1 MGFEG
6 GGRGQEDPDSARP
19 AHPRSPLKEGW
30 PAWATG
36 FQGYRRG
43 QKEVQKHREETC
55 RWEEGKMWSE
65 REGLTAPLLQDSN
78 LDTVLTH
85 CWGLTRAS
93 PGQPDS
99 PGARL
104 PGPRRQLVLAQRW
117 RPGCRGDPCPVA
129 SSCPPGPAKP
139 DAFWPPRFIPGT
151 QQCET
156 CLPSCHCPPISGAR
170 INHRRC
176 LLPQAGP
183 GEQGQSSVPAGGSR
197 QVGGP
202 GPPDPTAVGC
212 PPGGPPSRAAQRL
225 PPQQRASRWK
235 PPCSPSC
242 PPRPHAVLRAQ
253 MRKAEPARKAA
264 PCVSALIPS
273 QLY

>member
-1 MGFEG
+1 
-6 GGRGQEDPDSARP
+6 
-19 AHPRSPLKEGW
+19 
-30 PAWATG
+30 
-36 FQGYRRG
+36 
-43 QKEVQKHREETC
+43 
-55 RWEEGKMWSE
+55 MWSE

-117 RPGCRGDPCPVA
+117 RPGCRGDSCPVA

-183 GEQGQSSVPAGGSR
+183 GERGQSSVPAGGSR

-212 PPGGPPSRAAQRL
+212 PPRWPSIPGSTAAASPTAGQQVEATLQPQLPSPPPRRATSPDAQSRARSEGCALCICTDSISALLVPGRSHFLLCPVDIINISAAFVFFTFSKCITQKRYL
-225 PPQQRASRWK
+225 PGERALTSA
-235 PPCSPSC
+235 
-242 PPRPHAVLRAQ
+242 PRP
-253 MRKAEPARKAA
+253 
-264 PCVSALIPS
+264 
-273 QLY
+273 QL